1 MISVVV
7 PIYNEEE
14 IISQL
19 HDAVVGAMKDMR
31 ESWEVVYV
39 NDGSKDSSLQL
50 LRNLQLTDTHV
61 VVVDLSR
68 NWGHM
73 GAISAGLRTAR
84 GEAVVLMD
92 GDLQD
97 PPDVIPEFVDA
108 WRRGAQVV
116 TAVRRSRQESRKA
129 LAVLFP
135 LFYRV
140 LGALADYPIPLNAG
154 IFGLMD
160 RQVVDSI
167 NALQEGNRYLPGL
180 RAWVGYRTAIVYY
193 DRHDRIGGDGKLSF
207 LSRIKY
213 AMDAITSF
221 SYKPLRF
228 SFVLAGFAVVCI
240 TGAGDLRLGLQQSGQ
255 SCGIRHDVGGVFPG
269 KHVTA
274 VGWDYGRVHRT
285 SLRRS
290 QTPSPV
296 DHLQSLRNRGG
307 LSRTAGASKGNQ
319 TQWAKW
325 RDGKNFPGG
334 ITQFN
339 EWRHPTSGKGTTFSR
354 ADKSA
359 RDVALATEVRFTK
372 PNPAQEADPSG

>member
-19 HDAVVGAMKDMR
+19 HDAVIQAMSRMR

-50 LRNLQLTDTHV
+50 LRNLQLNDTHV

-140 LGALADYPIPLNAG
+140 LGALADFPIPLNAG

-228 SFVLAGFAVVCI
+228 SFVLAGLAACAALVLAVCALLSGGQVSPVAYGM
-240 TGAGDLRLGLQQSGQ
+240 TSAVFFLGSLLLFSAGIMGEY
-255 SCGIRHDVGGVFPG
+255 I
-269 KHVTA
+269 
-274 VGWDYGRVHRT
+274 GRVY
-285 SLRRS
+285 
-290 QTPSPV
+290 
-296 DHLQSLRNRGG
+296 D
-307 LSRTAGASKGNQ
+307 
-319 TQWAKW
+319 
-325 RDGKNFPGG
+325 
-334 ITQFN
+334 
-339 EWRHPTSGKGTTFSR
+339 
-354 ADKSA
+354 
-359 RDVALATEVRFTK
+359 EVRRRPLSIISRVYDAEAAYRSLPGRPKAVK
-372 PNPAQEADPSG
+372 PNGQNGEMERIFPAV